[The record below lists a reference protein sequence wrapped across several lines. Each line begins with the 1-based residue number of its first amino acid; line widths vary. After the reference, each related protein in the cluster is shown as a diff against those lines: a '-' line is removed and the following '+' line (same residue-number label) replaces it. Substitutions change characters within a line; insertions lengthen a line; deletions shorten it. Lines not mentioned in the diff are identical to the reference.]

1 MSIFLIDSCKE
12 KKNLRFRKFF
22 AISSFPTFIWSG
34 YTSSFVCLEW
44 KSLFLNFKFSFW
56 CLALY
61 GN

>member
-22 AISSFPTFIWSG
+22 AISSFPTFICSG

-61 GN
+61 GI